1 MERRSIMRR
10 VETGIYQMDD
20 GRYRVRT
27 TAKGPDGRIVQRE
40 ATVDT
45 LEDARAGRKSLKAGI
60 LGAEKRPQMITF
72 GDYSMQWVVRK
83 SKRLKASTMTKNV
96 RTLAH
101 HILPEIGHI
110 PLAEIQR
117 RDVADWLAWV
127 ETQKRED
134 GLVYSTATVQSW
146 WRVLRNVLR
155 DAHAQ
160 GYLRED
166 ITARQEAPHT
176 GIKDRQE
183 KRTLTAEQLR
193 ELVDAAKHFTPTRH
207 AEIATLAYTGMRIG
221 EMYALHWEDID
232 LGTDEIR
239 VVKSVWRGE
248 MGATKTGK
256 ARAVPIPSF
265 LAEILAAHRS
275 EQMRDQHPGLETG
288 IAFPATHG
296 SYRESSSLRKSLD
309 ILGEHLG
316 SRVTPQ
322 VLRRTY
328 NSIVRDHA
336 DRIVLRSIVGHSS
349 EQMTELYSHVG
360 MGAKRDAVEKA
371 FKGK

>member
-1 MERRSIMRR
+1 MRR
-10 VETGIYQMDD
+10 VETGIYRMED

-27 TAKGPDGRIVQRE
+27 TGRSPEGKMLQRE

-45 LEDARAGRKSLKAGI
+45 LEDARMTIPRLKASI
-60 LGAEKRPQMITF
+60 RGAEKRPQMITF
-72 GDYSMQWVVRK
+72 ADYSMQWVARK
-83 SKRLKASTMTKNV
+83 SKRLKASSMAKNV

-110 PLAEIQR
+110 PLEKLER

-127 ETQKRED
+127 ETQKRHD
-134 GLVYSTATVQSW
+134 GLLYSTATVQSW

-176 GIKDRQE
+176 GVRDRQE
-183 KRTLTAEQLR
+183 KRTLKAEQLR

-207 AEIATLAYTGMRIG
+207 AEIATLAYTGMRPG
-221 EMYALHWEDID
+221 EMYALLWEDID
-232 LGTDEIR
+232 LATDEIR
-239 VVKSVWRGE
+239 VAKNVWNGE
-248 MGATKTGK
+248 VGTTKTGK
-256 ARAVPIPSF
+256 ARAVPIPAF
-265 LAEILAAHRS
+265 LSDILKTHRAG
-275 EQMRDQHPGLETG
+275 QMRDQHPGLEAG
-288 IAFPATHG
+288 IVFPADHG
-296 SYRESSSLRKSLD
+296 GYRLSNSLRKP
-309 ILGEHLG
+309 LGLLREHLG
-316 SRVTPQ
+316 FDATVSPQ

-328 NSIVRDHA
+328 NTIVRDHA

-349 EQMTELYSHVG
+349 EQMTELYSHVD
-360 MGAKRDAVEKA
+360 MGAKRLAVERA
-371 FKGK
+371 FKKGL